1 MLKTEVDILVK
12 ADHPNV
18 VKLYK
23 VHETDTVLY
32 LVLEVRGARTPS
44 ARMHHARPPAVCA
57 HLRRAR
63 ASPADSGWR

>member
-32 LVLEVRGARTPS
+32 LVLEVRGPS
-44 ARMHHARPPAVCA
+44 APTSAHA
-57 HLRRAR
+57 H
-63 ASPADSGWR
+63 